1 MTTLTGMLTN
11 AVSTPRVVVV
21 HSHRRRAL
29 TSPPPPELSQRLV
42 LITLFVGVLVT
53 VALVVHSPGGLLG

>member
-1 MTTLTGMLTN
+1 MTTLTGMLTG
-11 AVSTPRVVVV
+11 AVTVPRVIVR
-21 HSHRRRAL
+21 SERRRSL